1 MRSEASVSV
10 MITVYNGS
18 PYLAEAIESVLTQ
31 TYRPVELIV
40 LDDGSTDGSGD
51 IAKRYGPVL
60 RYIRQSRGGMSAAR
74 NSAVREARGRFLSF
88 LDADD
93 RFRRDKLERQM
104 EIMESDP
111 SIDMVFGHVSE
122 FVSPELDPPA
132 RALLRQPVHDTPWR
146 TPNLMLV
153 RRESF
158 ERVGLFST
166 SLRVGIGVDWYARA
180 VELGLRE
187 AVPPV
192 VVLER
197 RLHAANN
204 GIRERDA
211 RNLYLHVLKRSLD
224 RRREQAGRASPPDLD
239 DA

>member
-1 MRSEASVSV
+1 
-10 MITVYNGS
+10 
-18 PYLAEAIESVLTQ
+18 
-31 TYRPVELIV
+31 
-40 LDDGSTDGSGD
+40 
-51 IAKRYGPVL
+51 
-60 RYIRQSRGGMSAAR
+60 MSAAR
-74 NSAVREARGRFLSF
+74 NSAVREAR
-88 LDADD
+88 
-93 RFRRDKLERQM
+93 
-104 EIMESDP
+104 
-111 SIDMVFGHVSE
+111 
-122 FVSPELDPPA
+122 
-132 RALLRQPVHDTPWR
+132 
-146 TPNLMLV
+146 LMLV

-180 VELGLRE
+180 LELGLRE

-197 RLHAANN
+197 RLHAGNN

-224 RRREQAGRASPPDLD
+224 WRREQAGRASPPDLG